1 MRMWTL
7 AAGIG
12 GMLFAVSQLA
22 AQPPAGQPP
31 RPRPD
36 APPAGPR
43 LPLMTALDANGDGE
57 LSAEEIAGAA
67 QALKKLDK
75 DGDGKL
81 SREELRPTDGRFGP
95 GGPGGAGPD
104 GRRGP
109 GAGGTAPTG
118 AFDTPPLAK
127 DDFEKKLLDTL
138 KDINQKQGRMLNVPT
153 LDGRLLRL
161 LAETID
167 AKSVVEIG
175 TSNGISAIWLGLA
188 LKKTGGKLI
197 THELDKQRAALARDN
212 FAAAGVAD
220 VVTVVEGDAHE
231 TVAKLKGPI
240 DLVFIDADKEG
251 YLDYFKK
258 TLPLVRPGGLILA
271 HNMNPRMANADFL
284 KAITTNPDLETLF
297 YQDGGGMSV
306 TIKKR

>member
-1 MRMWTL
+1 
-7 AAGIG
+7 
-12 GMLFAVSQLA
+12 
-22 AQPPAGQPP
+22 
-31 RPRPD
+31 
-36 APPAGPR
+36 
-43 LPLMTALDANGDGE
+43 MTALDANGDGE